1 MPEETKKTFRQYGNT
16 AEKSCYHQNMGA
28 HPARL
33 SEDNRDVDKAAC
45 NYSLFTR
52 EVLYHREIK
61 KARENSQIFRE
72 KESGTWNIC
81 QMELKE
87 RSSAAVMAFTSVVTA
102 GISVAEAL
110 ITAGI
115 LSTVRGTAGVLAG

>member
-45 NYSLFTR
+45 NYSLFMWAL
-52 EVLYHREIK
+52 LYHR
-61 KARENSQIFRE
+61 RIFSK

-102 GISVAEAL
+102 GISAAKAL
-110 ITAGI
+110 TTAGI
-115 LSTVRGTAGVLAG
+115 LSTVRETAGVLAG

>member
-1 MPEETKKTFRQYGNT
+1 MEILP
-16 AEKSCYHQNMGA
+16 KSLVTTENMGA

-45 NYSLFTR
+45 NYSLFMWAL
-52 EVLYHREIK
+52 LYTGLRK
-61 KARENSQIFRE
+61 RQGKVWRIFSK

-87 RSSAAVMAFTSVVTA
+87 RSSRAVMAFTSVVTA
-102 GISVAEAL
+102 GISAAEAL

>member
-61 KARENSQIFRE
+61 KARENSQIFGE
-72 KESGTWNIC
+72 KEVGS
-81 QMELKE
+81 
-87 RSSAAVMAFTSVVTA
+87 
-102 GISVAEAL
+102 
-110 ITAGI
+110 
-115 LSTVRGTAGVLAG
+115 